1 MNFKKTCLC
10 FNPAISFCLLFCCSL
25 PAAFAEQPGPISTE
39 RPSFSASPLTLPAGY
54 WQVETGYQYTRDDET
69 VSFKEHS
76 LPNMLVRFGV
86 HKNLE
91 LQLGGLTYKW
101 QQIDGARENGFQDA
115 SLGIKWQVND
125 SDSVV
130 PVGLYGAVS
139 LPVGSSDFSN
149 DSYDP
154 TLGLFWSHSGALNL
168 FGNLIL
174 KHADDLFTFDNGVGI
189 SFSLPN
195 NMGSYVEYVGSF
207 YEDDQAD
214 STHVMN
220 LGANW
225 LLSDDLQLDING
237 GFGLNSLANDYYAG
251 MGISYR
257 FR

>member
-1 MNFKKTCLC
+1 MNFKKTFLC
-10 FNPAISFCLLFCCSL
+10 FKAAASSSLLFCFTLS
-25 PAAFAEQPGPISTE
+25 PAFAGEPGPINTE
-39 RPSFSASPLTLPAGY
+39 RPSFSSSPLALPAGY
-54 WQVETGYQYTRDDET
+54 WQVETGYQFTRDDDAG
-69 VSFKEHS
+69 SFKEHS
-76 LPNMLVRFGV
+76 LPNMLLRFGF
-86 HKNLE
+86 HENLE

-101 QQIDGARENGFQDA
+101 QQIDGARDSGFQDA

-139 LPVGSSDFSN
+139 LPVGSSEFSN

-174 KHADDLFTFDNGVGI
+174 KHADDLYTFDNGIGI

-207 YEDDQAD
+207 HEDDQAD

-237 GFGLNSLANDYYAG
+237 GFGLNRLANDYYAG